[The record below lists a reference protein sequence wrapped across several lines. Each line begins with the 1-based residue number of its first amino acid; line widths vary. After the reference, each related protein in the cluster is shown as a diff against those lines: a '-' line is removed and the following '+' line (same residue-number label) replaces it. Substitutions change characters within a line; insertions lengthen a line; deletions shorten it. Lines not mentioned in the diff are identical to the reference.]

1 MVLVSHELATL
12 SVAVI
17 PFLILRFRRG
27 TAANTATSAEQSTA
41 AQVEAEERLRAEQVA
56 HERTAA
62 ALRDTEERF
71 ANAFDAAPIG
81 MLLIRIGANPPTVW
95 TNRAFRA
102 LLGYEDD
109 ELIDPP
115 ADKFIH
121 PDDLP
126 QAYEDA
132 QQLARGEVSSYQR
145 ERCLISKDGRLF
157 HAEVRVSLTRDDD
170 GVPQYMINIIQDI
183 TARKDAE
190 AALLRKTAELEAVF
204 EAVPDMFFRVN
215 KTGTILGYLG
225 SSHAQPFS
233 GPDSFIGQTI
243 RQVLPDPPAALI
255 DDAVKAVCRDRAP
268 RTIEYAL
275 QLPADWRTYEAR
287 VWPLPEREAIAI
299 VRDVTE
305 ARQRQEQ
312 LAHLLRVT
320 TMSEM
325 AATLAH
331 EVHQP
336 LQAIIN
342 FAKGCV
348 ERVLRQTAEPPD
360 LREPLERIAYEA
372 IRAGEIVRRMREFLR
387 TRQPQREWVNLA
399 DLLVEAVRLA
409 EPEAMRQGVAID
421 FDLDPDLPKRR
432 VDPVQIQ
439 QVVLNLVRNSIDA
452 LAAAP
457 ADARTIV
464 VAVRSGAEAVRL
476 SVRDSGPGFSREIAE
491 RMFSPMFTTKPY
503 GLGMGLAISRAIVE
517 GHGGSIRA
525 LCEAGHGSTVE
536 VILPLDPSSDEA
548 SGQSPNGARS

>member
-27 TAANTATSAEQSTA
+27 TTANTATSAEQSTA
-41 AQVEAEERLRAEQVA
+41 AQVEAEERLRAEQVE

-268 RTIEYAL
+268 RTVEYAL

-320 TMSEM
+320 
-325 AATLAH
+325 
-331 EVHQP
+331 
-336 LQAIIN
+336 
-342 FAKGCV
+342 
-348 ERVLRQTAEPPD
+348 
-360 LREPLERIAYEA
+360 
-372 IRAGEIVRRMREFLR
+372 
-387 TRQPQREWVNLA
+387 
-399 DLLVEAVRLA
+399 
-409 EPEAMRQGVAID
+409 
-421 FDLDPDLPKRR
+421 
-432 VDPVQIQ
+432 
-439 QVVLNLVRNSIDA
+439 
-452 LAAAP
+452 
-457 ADARTIV
+457 
-464 VAVRSGAEAVRL
+464 
-476 SVRDSGPGFSREIAE
+476 
-491 RMFSPMFTTKPY
+491 
-503 GLGMGLAISRAIVE
+503 
-517 GHGGSIRA
+517 
-525 LCEAGHGSTVE
+525 
-536 VILPLDPSSDEA
+536 
-548 SGQSPNGARS
+548 

>member
-1 MVLVSHELATL
+1 MVLAPHDVAELSL
-12 SVAVI
+12 AVL
-17 PFLILRFRRG
+17 PFLILRFRR
-27 TAANTATSAEQSTA
+27 ATATKATSIDRLPA
-41 AQVEAEERLRAEQVA
+41 AQVDAEERLRAEQVA

-62 ALRDTEERF
+62 ALRDSEERF

-81 MLLIRIGANPPTVW
+81 MLLIRVGANPATVR

-102 LLGYEDD
+102 MLGYDD
-109 ELIDPP
+109 EELIDPP
-115 ADKFIH
+115 ADRFLH
-121 PDDLP
+121 PDDIP

-132 QQLARGEVSSYQR
+132 QQLARGEISSYHR
-145 ERCLISKDGRLF
+145 ERRLICKDGRVL
-157 HAEVRVSLTRDDD
+157 HAAVGVSLTRDDD
-170 GVPQYMINIIQDI
+170 GVPQYMINTIQDI

-190 AALLRKTAELEAVF
+190 AALSRKTAELEAVF
-204 EAVPDMFFRVN
+204 AAVPDMFFRVDEA
-215 KTGTILGYLG
+215 GTILGYLG
-225 SSHAQPFS
+225 SSRGQPFTA
-233 GPDSFIGQTI
+233 PDSFLGQTI
-243 RQVLPDPPAALI
+243 RQVLPDPPAGLI
-255 DDAVKAVCRDRAP
+255 DDAVTAVCRDRAP

-287 VWPLPEREAIAI
+287 VWPLQEREAIAI

-312 LAHLLRVT
+312 LAHLLRVN

-348 ERVLRQTAEPPD
+348 ERVQRQTAEPPD
-360 LREPLERIAYEA
+360 LREPLERIAYEG

-387 TRQPQREWVNLA
+387 TRQPQREWVKLS

-409 EPEAMRQGVAID
+409 EPEAMRQGIAID
-421 FDLDPDLPKRR
+421 FDLDPDLPMRR
-432 VDPVQIQ
+432 VDPIQIQ

-457 ADARTIV
+457 TDARTIV
-464 VAVRSGAEAVRL
+464 VEARNGPKAVHL
-476 SVRDSGPGFSREIAE
+476 SVRDSGPGFSREIAN
-491 RMFSPMFTTKPY
+491 RMFTPMFTTKPH

-517 GHGGSIRA
+517 AHGGSIRA
-525 LCEAGHGSTVE
+525 HCEAGRGSTVE
-536 VILPLDPSSDEA
+536 LILPLDRSSDDA
-548 SGQSPNGARS
+548 SGQPPNGACS